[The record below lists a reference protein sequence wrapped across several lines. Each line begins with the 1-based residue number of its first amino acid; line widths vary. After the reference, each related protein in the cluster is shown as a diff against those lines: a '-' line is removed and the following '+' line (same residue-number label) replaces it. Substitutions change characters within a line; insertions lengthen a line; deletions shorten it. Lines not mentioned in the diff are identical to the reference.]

1 MYLSNYDLILSL
13 GTREGGNKNIRSQ
26 AYKMPRRRKLKYL
39 FVLVL
44 SLSIVSVGLLFGYTD
59 SSPLRTKFVQISQHS
74 LHTSR
79 DVLLDDSVKVAL
91 ARLSAENI
99 KSQTENV
106 TKKMFLQSNRRQVL
120 LIVAHGRSGST
131 FLADIFNQHPR
142 VFYVFEPLHS
152 LIAKQLKDSAYDE
165 YAFKFLL
172 RILQCDF
179 SMGNASQHFGR
190 FFRFKSRAMSSP
202 PFCQYSAADIRWN
215 PMHCLPVKQQDLE
228 YSCNSQHD
236 TTVFKFLLERL
247 PSQSIE
253 TLFDVCEKAGLECKV
268 IHLVR
273 DIRPVMISSKKVSFF
288 KEVNQKTK
296 PSLRYYV
303 YSRCEMTEKNLL
315 LLKKLRPS
323 VHKKYVVV
331 RYEDLAEHPMKLY
344 KFLYDFAG
352 LEVLENITK
361 WLMNT
366 THPSESQ
373 LKEQA
378 RNPVSVVRNS
388 LITLNKWRIAAESC
402 EVNIIER
409 YCRDVMNFL
418 GYIQTQGSDA
428 LLRNLTTPLFR
439 DKYPVQEWNRIE
451 SAVKISLFPGT

>member
-1 MYLSNYDLILSL
+1 MK
-13 GTREGGNKNIRSQ
+13 EGGNKNIKGE
-26 AYKMPRRRKLKYL
+26 AYKIHRRRTMKYL
-39 FVLVL
+39 FGFVL
-44 SLSIVSVGLLFGYTD
+44 SLSMVSVGLLFGYTEG
-59 SSPLRTKFVQISQHS
+59 SPLRTKFVQISQHS
-74 LHTSR
+74 PYTPR
-79 DVLLDDSVKVAL
+79 GVLLDDSVTL
-91 ARLSAENI
+91 PSARLSAENI
-99 KSQTENV
+99 RSQTENV
-106 TKKMFLQSNRRQVL
+106 SKEMSLQPNKRQVL

-152 LIAKQLKDSAYDE
+152 LIAKQLKDSAYDD
-165 YAFKFLL
+165 YAFKFLWHII
-172 RILQCDF
+172 RCDF
-179 SMGNASQHFGR
+179 NMGDASQHLAR
-190 FFRFKSRAMSSP
+190 FFRFKSRALSSP
-202 PFCQYSAADIRWN
+202 PFCKYSAADIRWN
-215 PMHCLPVKQQDLE
+215 PRDCLPVKPQALE
-228 YSCNSQHD
+228 YSCNSHD
-236 TTVFKFLLERL
+236 TTVFKLLLERL
-247 PSQSIE
+247 PSQSIAK
-253 TLFDVCEKAGLECKV
+253 LFDVCERAGLECKV

-273 DIRPVMISSKKVSFF
+273 DVRPVMMSSRKVSFF

-331 RYEDLAEHPMKLY
+331 RYEDLAEHPMKVY

-352 LEVLENITK
+352 LEILENITK

-378 RNPVSVVRNS
+378 RNPVSVVRDS

-402 EVNIIER
+402 EVNIMER
-409 YCRDVMNFL
+409 YCRDVMKFL

-428 LLRNLTTPLFR
+428 LLRNLSTPLFR
-439 DKYPVQEWNRIE
+439 DKYPVQEWNTGLSR
-451 SAVKISLFPGT
+451 L